1 MAFRSAKKSAVDSP
15 ETRDAVTSELATG
28 DVSSGDV
35 SSHDVPARVEHPRGS
50 RWSRVLDVT
59 GKTLVITGVMLLLFT
74 AYQLW
79 GTSLREQ
86 REQSSLAESFDQ
98 MVTATTTSSQATTS
112 STASPAVSP
121 VKLSTGDVL
130 GRIEIPSLKV
140 SKYVVVGVDTASLK
154 KGPGLFPE
162 SPLPGE
168 KGNVALAGHRT
179 TYGAPFSDLDRLTP
193 GDEIF
198 LTTASGRHRYVV
210 DEDPFVVEPTAVEV
224 VETKDPTKSQLTLVT
239 CTPRFSAAQRLI
251 VTATLRDA
259 PVAPPATTPVV
270 IEAAST
276 GEVLS
281 EGWFHDMSGL
291 PVVLAA
297 GTLLTLM
304 YVVAGRLARRFS
316 RWIVWP
322 VASIP
327 LAVVLFIFFEY
338 LTRLLPAK
346 I

>member
-15 ETRDAVTSELATG
+15 EISDSRAHDDE
-28 DVSSGDV
+28 SGAK
-35 SSHDVPARVEHPRGS
+35 SARGS
-50 RWSRVLDVT
+50 RWSRFLDVT
-59 GKTLVITGVMLLLFT
+59 GKALVITGVMLLLFT

-98 MVTATTTSSQATTS
+98 MVTKATTSTLATTS
-112 STASPAVSP
+112 STTAPAVSP

-130 GRIEIPSLKV
+130 GRIEIPSLDV

-198 LTTASGRHRYVV
+198 LTTSSGRHRYVV
-210 DEDPFVVEPTAVEV
+210 DNDPFVVEPTAVEV

-259 PVAPPATTPVV
+259 PVVPPVTTPVV
-270 IEAAST
+270 IEAAAA

-291 PVVLAA
+291 PVVLAS
-297 GTLLTLM
+297 GTLLALL
-304 YVVAGRLARRFS
+304 YVIAGRLARRFS